1 MIATKSIR
9 AVLVDDSALVRE
21 RLAAFL
27 AALDGVEVAGQAAD
41 IPSGAMLLR
50 QTRPDVLLLD
60 LDFRGE
66 DGTKLLETARQENP
80 ALVIIMFTNHDHP
93 KLRQQCARL
102 GADFYFH
109 KATEFEK
116 MLKVCQD
123 LAYSRIAPK
132 ANPKSGRRQ
141 K

>member
-9 AVLVDDSALVRE
+9 VVLVDDSALVRE

-27 AALDGVEVAGQAAD
+27 SALDGVEVAGQAAD
-41 IPSGAMLLR
+41 IPSGTALVR
-50 QTRPDVLLLD
+50 QTRPEVLLLD

-66 DGTKLLETARQENP
+66 DGTELLATARKENP
-80 ALVIIMFTNHDHP
+80 SLVIIMLTNHDYP
-93 KLRQQCARL
+93 KLRQQCAQL

-123 LAYSRIAPK
+123 LAYSGISPK
-132 ANPKSGRRQ
+132 PNPNSGRRQ